1 MDTLLVFALA
11 FGLSQVCLSLLLVGL
26 RGERGVGEVLF
37 VLLMLAVISFLLT
50 PLLPYPWSGFA
61 SALSTAV
68 PGMFWLF
75 SAYVFDDH
83 FRLRGW
89 QVGLVATTVLLP
101 VLGQLAEVSGVWLY
115 VFFSLPQLLELVLLG
130 LTLWVVAKF
139 WQVDLVESRRR
150 LRWWFVAINGS
161 YLFAMILMREW
172 LFEGEQWFALAQY
185 LPLGPVL
192 LGINVLLLQYK
203 PAGLFRPGA
212 SLAVAIPATIPG
224 DQALTPVAADSA
236 LLPAE
241 SAPDPEL
248 MSRLQRLMDEEHVYR
263 EMSLTTGQ
271 LSERLDVP
279 QYRLRQAINAGLGY
293 RNFNDFLNS
302 FRIAEAAQRLG
313 DPAAESLPVLTIAMD
328 AGFRSLSSFNK
339 AFKDTRGMT
348 PTAYRKS
355 IKK

>member
-1 MDTLLVFALA
+1 MDTLLIFALA
-11 FGLSQVCLSLLLVGL
+11 FGLSQVCLSMILVGL
-26 RGERGVGEVLF
+26 RGERGVGETLF
-37 VLLMLAVISFLLT
+37 VLLMLAVTCFLLT
-50 PLLPYPWSGFA
+50 PLLPLPWSGFS
-61 SALSTAV
+61 SALSTGV
-68 PGMFWLF
+68 PGLFWLF

-89 QVGLVATTVLLP
+89 QVGLVVITVLLP
-101 VLGQLAEVSGVWLY
+101 VLGQLAEVSDGWLY
-115 VFFSLPQLLELVLLG
+115 LFFTLPQLLEFVLLG
-130 LTLWVVAKF
+130 LTLWVVAEF

-172 LFEGEQWFALAQY
+172 LFDGEQWFALAQY

-192 LGINVLLLQYK
+192 LGMNVLLLQYK
-203 PAGLFRPGA
+203 PAGLFRSGA
-212 SLAVAIPATIPG
+212 RVPMLMPS
-224 DQALTPVAADSA
+224 DQTSTPVPADAAVMA
-236 LLPAE
+236 HE

-248 MSRLQRLMDEEHVYR
+248 MSRLQRLMDEAQVYR

-271 LSERLDVP
+271 LAERLAVP

-302 FRIAEAAQRLG
+302 FRVAEAAQRLG

-355 IKK
+355 LKK